1 MSVDPVNMAAIL
13 LMGAATYFTRIAGL
27 FLAERLPRTG
37 AVRVALDALPPAVLT
52 AVIAPAV
59 VAGPAE
65 AVAAAVTILAAFRLP
80 LVAVVAVGVATVA
93 AMRLL
98 LGA

>member
-1 MSVDPVNMAAIL
+1 MSVDPINLAAIL
-13 LMGAATYFTRIAGL
+13 LMGVATYFTRVAGL

-37 AVRVALDALPPAVLT
+37 AVRVALEALPPAVLT
-52 AVIAPAV
+52 AVIAPAI

-80 LVAVVAVGVATVA
+80 LIAVVAIGVGTVA
-93 AMRLL
+93 AARFLI
-98 LGA
+98 G